1 MGVICSKTNNNK
13 SKINNINNNKI
24 IKTFTPQENNKIK
37 PIEENNKIEEKK

>member
-24 IKTFTPQENNKIK
+24 IKINKIY
-37 PIEENNKIEEKK
+37 KK